1 MRRLFLVPVVVLA
14 LLAPVSASGGKG
26 GTKTTPAKTSKAKS
40 SKPKAAKKPAAAKP
54 KRQSSTKAAV
64 SVARDDKGHIQRSDA
79 ARHAFARQTGYPHG
93 RPGYVIDHI
102 IPLACGGADTPSNM
116 QWQTV
121 AEAKAKDK
129 TERAHCR

>member
-1 MRRLFLVPVVVLA
+1 MRRLLLIPLVAVA
-14 LLAPVSASGGKG
+14 LLAPVSAASSKG
-26 GTKTTPAKTSKAKS
+26 GAKPTYAKSSKAKS
-40 SKPKAAKKPAAAKP
+40 TRPKAAKKPAATKP
-54 KRQSSTKAAV
+54 KRQSTTKPAV
-64 SVARDDKGHIQRSDA
+64 SVARDDKGRIQRSDA

-102 IPLACGGADTPSNM
+102 IPLACGGADTPANM

-129 TERAHCR
+129 TERVHCR